1 MSGAA
6 SSDIQRRLEEAA
18 LLVLPAILFA
28 VSGLAAIAA
37 LVFPA
42 SGLGG
47 ARAGS
52 LGLAA
57 VFLFTGIGH
66 FAKAQEMSHML
77 PPWVPARLPIIW
89 ATGIVELLLA
99 VGLARPATERTAGI
113 ATIAFLVL
121 VFPVNVSAA
130 MRRVHFGGHG
140 RGPEYLVPRALL
152 QLFLIGWAYFFPLS
166 S

>member
-1 MSGAA
+1 MH
-6 SSDIQRRLEEAA
+6 RRLEEAA

-28 VSGLAAIAA
+28 VWGLAAIAG

-47 ARAGS
+47 ARAGC

-66 FAKAQEMSHML
+66 FAKAREMSHML
-77 PPWVPARLPIIW
+77 PPWIPARLPIIW
-89 ATGIVELLLA
+89 ATGLLEFTLA
-99 VGLARPATERTAGI
+99 AGLARPATARTAGF
-113 ATIAFLVL
+113 ATIVFLVL
-121 VFPVNVSAA
+121 VFPANVSAA

-140 RGPEYLVPRALL
+140 RGAEYLVPRSLL
-152 QLFLIGWAYFFPLS
+152 QLFLIGWAYFFAVSAPS
-166 S
+166 P